1 MNKKFSEPTLCN
13 PYLVSEEANALL
25 AKLKQDGYS
34 DMDILFLGI
43 ELAKR
48 VSDGVA
54 ASYARAQDTEPEQGS
69 FEAIKEACVELI
81 ETTITYMTVI
91 VPEAEEAAVD

>member
-1 MNKKFSEPTLCN
+1 MNKKFSEPMLCN

-54 ASYARAQDTEPEQGS
+54 ASYARDQDTELEQGT

-81 ETTITYMTVI
+81 QMTFTYVNVI
-91 VPEAEEAAVD
+91 WGEAEEAAVD